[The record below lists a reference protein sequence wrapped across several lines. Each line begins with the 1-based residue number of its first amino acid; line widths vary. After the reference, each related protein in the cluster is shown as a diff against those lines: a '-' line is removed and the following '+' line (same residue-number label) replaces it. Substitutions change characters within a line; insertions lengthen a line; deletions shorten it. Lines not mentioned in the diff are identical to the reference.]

1 VPVFVVGL
9 SFNSAP
15 LELLE
20 RLAIHPE
27 RRAKALAHLARMDHV
42 HEGVVVS
49 TCNRVEVYAAVT
61 RFHAGAADA
70 RRFLA
75 EFSHVDPQDL
85 AGHLYDYYEEAAV
98 AHLLR
103 VAAGLD
109 SMVVGEAEVLAQ
121 VREALAAAEHE
132 GAAGP
137 VLGRAFQHAIRTGR
151 RVRAETALGTGPR
164 STVSV
169 GLDLARRHLG
179 GLAGRRVV
187 VVGAGTMG
195 RLAGRTLR
203 AEGAGD
209 LVIVNRS
216 AERGAELAG
225 ELGARLVPLERITAV
240 LADAD
245 LLVASTAATSPTVGA
260 GVVAGALERRT
271 RPGPLVV
278 LDLGVPRD
286 VEPATRTLPGAVL
299 ADLEDLRTV
308 LEASDRGAGVE
319 LERARALV
327 DEAAAAFM
335 ARQREA
341 RLGPTI
347 RALRVRA
354 EALRRQE
361 LDRARPRLAGL
372 DRRQADAVEAL
383 TRGLVNKL
391 LHDPVVRGK
400 ALAAGADG
408 DLVERLLREL
418 YRLDE
423 PHPGRPP
430 GDPR

>member
-1 VPVFVVGL
+1 MPVFVVGL
-9 SFNSAP
+9 SFTSAP

-20 RLAIHPE
+20 RLAIDPE
-27 RRAKALAHLARMDHV
+27 RRSKALAHLTRMDHV
-42 HEGVVVS
+42 HEGVVLS

-61 RFHAGAADA
+61 RFHAGAAGT

-85 AGHLYDYYEEAAV
+85 AGRLYDYYQEAAV
-98 AHLLR
+98 AHLFR

-109 SMVVGEAEVLAQ
+109 SMVVGEVEVLGQ
-121 VREALAAAEHE
+121 VREALAVAERE

-137 VLGRAFQHAIRTGR
+137 VLGRAFQHAIRAGR

-169 GLDLARRHLG
+169 GLALARGQLG

-187 VVGAGTMG
+187 VVGAGAMG

-203 AEGAGD
+203 DEGAGE
-209 LVIVNRS
+209 LMIVNRS
-216 AERGAELAG
+216 PERGAALARELDGRVVPLDRITEALAG
-225 ELGARLVPLERITAV
+225 
-240 LADAD
+240 AD
-245 LLVASTAATSPTVGA
+245 LLVACTAATSPTVSVDAVAQALPLRA
-260 GVVAGALERRT
+260 GS
-271 RPGPLVV
+271 GPLVV

-286 VEPATRTLPGAVL
+286 VEPAARALPGVVL
-299 ADLEDLRTV
+299 ADLDDVRTV
-308 LEASDRGAGVE
+308 LEASGGAAGIE
-319 LERARALV
+319 IERARALV
-327 DEAAAAFM
+327 DEAVASFM
-335 ARQREA
+335 TRQREA
-341 RLGPTI
+341 RLAPTI
-347 RALRVRA
+347 RALRGRA

-372 DRRQADAVEAL
+372 DPRQAEAVEAL

-400 ALAAGADG
+400 QLATGPDG
-408 DLVERLLREL
+408 DLVERLLRDL
-418 YRLDE
+418 FGLDG
-423 PHPGRPP
+423 PPAGQPGADR
-430 GDPR
+430 